1 MQPNIQVIGG
11 LERRIDL
18 TIPATDIEAEVAMRL
33 TKLARDVRMPGFR
46 KGKVPLKLVASSY
59 GAEVQSEVLN
69 DKLGRAFNEAVNAC
83 NIRVAGQPQIEA
95 KPDPVGSGFVFSA
108 TFEIYPEI
116 SFDWISSIEVK
127 RAQCAVDDPAVDRTI
142 EIMRKQRA
150 TFEPADRASV
160 DGDRITIDFMGT
172 IDGVPF
178 DGGSATDYAVKVGGG
193 SMLPEFDQALRGM
206 KTGDKKT
213 FAMNFPADYHGKEVA
228 GKAAQFEVTAKK
240 IEQPVLPAV
249 DETFAKGIG
258 IPDGDLTKMRAEIKA
273 NLEREIDT
281 RLKARTRGAVLEAL
295 ANAASFEIPKSLVA
309 NEAQRLSQEMLAQLA
324 ERGMDTK
331 GVPLPLD
338 LFAPKAERQVRLGLL
353 VGELVRTE
361 NLGVQQQQLR
371 QALEKVAQSYEKPA
385 EVIQWYL
392 QDRNRLS
399 EIENSVLED
408 NVMAWVL
415 TKAKVSD
422 ESVAF
427 DELMGTVGL

>member
-1 MQPNIQVIGG
+1 MQPNIQIISG

-18 TIPATDIEAEVAMRL
+18 TIPATDIETEVATRL
-33 TKLARDVRMPGFR
+33 NKLARDVRMPGFR

-69 DKLGRAFNEAVNAC
+69 DKLGRAFNDAVNAC
-83 NIRVAGQPQIEA
+83 NVRVAGQPQIEA

-127 RAQCAVDDPAVDRTI
+127 RAQCAVDDAAVDRTV

-150 TFEPADRASV
+150 TFEAVDRASQE
-160 DGDRITIDFMGT
+160 GDRITIDFAGT
-172 IDGVPF
+172 IDGVAF

-193 SMLPEFDQALRGM
+193 SMLPEFDQALRAM
-206 KTGDKKT
+206 KVGDKKT
-213 FAMNFPADYHGKEVA
+213 FAVNFPADYHGKEVA
-228 GKAAQFEVTAKK
+228 GKTAQFEVTAKK
-240 IEQPVLPAV
+240 VEQPVLPPV
-249 DETFAKGIG
+249 DDAFAKGIG

-273 NLEREIDT
+273 NLEREIDS
-281 RLKARTRGAVLEAL
+281 RLKARTRGAVMEAL
-295 ANAASFEIPKSLVA
+295 VNAASFDVPKSLVA

-331 GVPLPLD
+331 GAPLPLD
-338 LFAPKAERQVRLGLL
+338 LFAPKAEKQVRLGLL

-371 QALEKVAQSYEKPA
+371 QALEKVAQSYERPA

-422 ESVAF
+422 ESVGF